1 MVYFH
6 SFSLQVGW
14 DANPASHRPA
24 QSGVRHNTGLLGVWS
39 HTASTLQE
47 WQEAQAFLRI
57 LPSCEWAT
65 HVPCAPSHWPSPLVS
80 AWGVAV
86 AERLASVTVP
96 ATSGAAVVDGAGVNP
111 QVCTIQLLL
120 APQCYFKVPGS
131 WPLQV
136 VEGLFPCSILLFADP
151 VCLMTCSPNFLS
163 ILLCACKLLQIFF
176 ELVREWCNTI
186 NGIITI
192 ELVVYKFQI
201 LWCCLSTGFQNC
213 QPWCAFCWFGG
224 SEYSLVL

>member
-1 MVYFH
+1 M
-6 SFSLQVGW
+6 
-14 DANPASHRPA
+14 
-24 QSGVRHNTGLLGVWS
+24 
-39 HTASTLQE
+39 
-47 WQEAQAFLRI
+47 
-57 LPSCEWAT
+57 
-65 HVPCAPSHWPSPLVS
+65 
-80 AWGVAV
+80 
-86 AERLASVTVP
+86 AERLASVAVP

-120 APQCYFKVPGS
+120 APQRHFSVPGS

-151 VCLMTCSPNFLS
+151 VCLTTCSPNFLS
-163 ILLCACKLLQIFF
+163 ILLCACKLLQIFL

-186 NGIITI
+186 NSIITI

-213 QPWCAFCWFGG
+213 QP
-224 SEYSLVL
+224 